1 MLYALTLGLL
11 LGYKIQKLFQFKFF
25 YKLKRIS
32 VDHYFP
38 LLKKINSVAYKELI
52 KVSLIDFAYLILLV
66 ISLFNFNLY
75 FAFVLISLLA
85 IETWIFRLTKN
96 NFVRKYFYF
105 TNIIFS
111 MIFLSLAIIN
121 AVSYKV
127 DGIELIKNLLN
138 LI

>member
-52 KVSLIDFAYLILLV
+52 KVSLIDFAYLIVLV

-105 TNIIFS
+105 TNIIIS
-111 MIFLSLAIIN
+111 MIFLSLSIIN